1 MTNVIFHHG
10 IRGQRWGVRR
20 FQNKDGGLTPL
31 GRRRYADND
40 SKNEPEKKSGSSGSN
55 AKGSTTNESPHRYN
69 PKQRHLN
76 NVASTKSNIKK
87 MYNDSIPDKTVKT
100 EYAKDKVGSLVGK
113 IGSKSASDA
122 DSWVPPKDFNPPTF
136 KQWVQSQKNT
146 SAQTKSASD
155 ADSGAPPKDFNPPT
169 FKQWM
174 KSQKNASSQ
183 TQKSAEQKTDS
194 TKKQEAKPNDKNNKQ
209 GSQQQQDTNDQK
221 NQQQQKSNDQKNQ
234 EKIKVDSLAKDA
246 NTIRRIADAYNP
258 KEKKKMDLSKLSN
271 KEMQDALQRKNLEKQ
286 YLKEF
291 GEDTD
296 ITKAMNQITTVLGI
310 AGDTL
315 TVAASIE
322 SIVSQ
327 FSNKRK

>member
-1 MTNVIFHHG
+1 MTNVIFHYG

-31 GRRRYADND
+31 GRRRYADNG
-40 SKNEPEKKSGSSGSN
+40 SQNKPEKKSGSSGSN
-55 AKGSTTNESPHRYN
+55 AKGSTTNDSPHRYN

-76 NVASTKSNIKK
+76 NVASAKSNIKK
-87 MYNDSIPDKTVKT
+87 MYNNSVPSKTEKT
-100 EYAKDKVGSLVGK
+100 EYTKDKVNSLVGK

-122 DSWVPPKDFNPPTF
+122 DSWTPPKDFKPPTF
-136 KQWVQSQKNT
+136 KQWVQSK
-146 SAQTKSASD
+146 
-155 ADSGAPPKDFNPPT
+155 
-169 FKQWM
+169 
-174 KSQKNASSQ
+174 KNAGS
-183 TQKSAEQKTDS
+183 QKTDS
-194 TKKQEAKPNDKNNKQ
+194 TKNKETDTNDKNGTKKNKQ
-209 GSQQQQDTNDQK
+209 ETNEQK
-221 NQQQQKSNDQKNQ
+221 NQQQQKSNTQKNQ
-234 EKIKVDSLAKDA
+234 EKINVDSLAKDA
-246 NTIRRIADAYNP
+246 NTIKRIADAYNP

-296 ITKAMNQITTVLGI
+296 ITKAMNQITKVLDI

-315 TVAASIE
+315 TVAASID

-327 FSNKRK
+327 FSKKRE

>member
-55 AKGSTTNESPHRYN
+55 AKGSTTNESPYRYN

-113 IGSKSASDA
+113 IGSKKASDA
-122 DSWVPPKDFNPPTF
+122 DSWIPPKDFNPPTF

-146 SAQTKSASD
+146 SAQTK
-155 ADSGAPPKDFNPPT
+155 
-169 FKQWM
+169 
-174 KSQKNASSQ
+174 
-183 TQKSAEQKTDS
+183 KSADQKTDS
-194 TKKQEAKPNDKNNKQ
+194 TKKQEAKNSNQETK
-209 GSQQQQDTNDQK
+209 DQK

-246 NTIRRIADAYNP
+246 NTLRRIADAYNP

-296 ITKAMNQITTVLGI
+296 TTKAMNQITKVLDI

-315 TVAASIE
+315 TVAAAIE
-322 SIVSQ
+322 SITSQ